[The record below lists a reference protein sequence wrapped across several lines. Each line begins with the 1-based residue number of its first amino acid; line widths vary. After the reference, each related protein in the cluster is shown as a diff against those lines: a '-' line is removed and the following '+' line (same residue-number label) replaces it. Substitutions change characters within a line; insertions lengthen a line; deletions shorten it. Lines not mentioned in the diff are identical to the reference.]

1 MKKNNLKNTL
11 KKVAALSLM
20 LGILINFGKVIHDLS
35 YAAPTCEIL
44 LFQVDLVIKI
54 IAINQIS
61 ISKSDFNVE
70 AMDSAFE
77 CNSNMRSIEAAHLP

>member
-1 MKKNNLKNTL
+1 MQRQL
-11 KKVAALSLM
+11 VR
-20 LGILINFGKVIHDLS
+20 
-35 YAAPTCEIL
+35 IL

-70 AMDSAFE
+70 TMDSAFE

>member
-1 MKKNNLKNTL
+1 MQRQL
-11 KKVAALSLM
+11 VR
-20 LGILINFGKVIHDLS
+20 
-35 YAAPTCEIL
+35 IL

-77 CNSNMRSIEAAHLP
+77 CNSNMRSIYNHYILQELEQKTK